1 MRALLQSTRIVFLL
15 TLLLSTAAY
24 ADVNSLEATIDRNPV
39 MLDEAI
45 RLTVTADGSA
55 DRDAFDSS
63 PLLKDFVVGRTSVS
77 SQTSIVNFDTKR
89 TTVWTTTLFPRKE
102 GTFTIPSL
110 TIEGKSTKP
119 IQVKVIPVQEQ
130 SNVARDYF
138 VTTDIDVK
146 EAYLNQQL
154 LYTVKLFLSSNIE
167 RGSLQ
172 APEMQNA
179 EITQLGEDKQYTD
192 IVNGR
197 RYQIIERQF
206 AVVPQA
212 SGEFTLRG
220 PIFTGEVMAANTNQ
234 RFGFFN
240 RTQQINRVG
249 PDITVNIKPIPQG
262 IDYPWLPSEMVRVDE
277 EWPQGDSFVAGE
289 PVTRI
294 VTLTALGVVEEQLP
308 DIPEFYPPNFKLY
321 PDQSNTTT
329 VEKDQSLI
337 SQRQT
342 SLAIIPTQPGNF
354 VLPEITIPWFN
365 TLTQQT
371 EYATI
376 PARSITVT
384 PASGAN
390 NANTPNSLDTP
401 SMSSASNEDIQN
413 DIPST
418 ATQPNASAS
427 NEDKPLDSASG
438 EVNTDENTQL
448 NWMVTGALL
457 VLFVI
462 ALTGW
467 LVTYRKLKQA
477 QFMGPGI
484 THRTGSAQRPHSHAQ
499 WDEKAQ
505 FQNLMSVIKA
515 KDTRLLTSA
524 LKQWINA
531 LTSGKA
537 QLSQFEGINA
547 SVNEL
552 YALRFSANKA
562 DASTQSKQVMKA
574 LDKLSHEAKLAR
586 SEWKQKSEGNNNTLS
601 ALYPAS

>member
-294 VTLTALGVVEEQLP
+294 ITLTALGVVEEQLP

-376 PARSITVT
+376 PARSITVA

-390 NANTPNSLDTP
+390 NANTSNIPNTP
-401 SMSSASNEDIQN
+401 STSSTGTDAIQN

-418 ATQPNASAS
+418 AAKPNVSA
-427 NEDKPLDSASG
+427 NDEGKPLGSASG
-438 EVNTDENTQL
+438 EAITDDNAQL
-448 NWMVTGALL
+448 NWMVIGVLL
-457 VLFVI
+457 ALFVI

-467 LVTYRKLKQA
+467 LFTYRKLKQA
-477 QFMGPGI
+477 QSTGLGI
-484 THRTGSAQRPHSHAQ
+484 THKTSSAQRIHSSAQ
-499 WDEKAQ
+499 WDEKAH
-505 FQNLMSVIKA
+505 FQSLMSVIKA
-515 KDTRLLTSA
+515 KNTRELTPA
-524 LKQWINA
+524 LNKWIKA
-531 LTSGKA
+531 LTLGNA
-537 QLSQFEGINA
+537 QLSQFKGITDR
-547 SVNEL
+547 VNEL
-552 YALRFSANKA
+552 YALRFSANKVDVSA
-562 DASTQSKQVMKA
+562 QSKQVTKT
-574 LDKLSHEAKLAR
+574 LEQLSHEIKIAR
-586 SEWKQKSEGNNNTLS
+586 SEWKQKNTKNAHTLS
-601 ALYPAS
+601 NLYPAS

>member
-1 MRALLQSTRIVFLL
+1 MRALLQSTGIIFLL
-15 TLLLSTAAY
+15 TLLVSAAAY
-24 ADVNSLEATIDRNPV
+24 ADVNSVEATIDRNPV

-45 RLTVTADGSA
+45 RLTITADGSA

-110 TIEGKSTKP
+110 IIEEKSTKP
-119 IQVKVIPVQEQ
+119 IQVEVIPVQEQ

-138 VTTDIDVK
+138 VTTDIDLN

-277 EWPQGDSFVAGE
+277 EWPQGDNFVAGE

-342 SLAIIPTQPGNF
+342 SLAIIPTQPGDF

-365 TLTQQT
+365 TLTQKT

-376 PARSITVT
+376 PARSITVA
-384 PASGAN
+384 PATGSN
-390 NANTPNSLDTP
+390 NPSNALPTSDTTVDDTQSDLP
-401 SMSSASNEDIQN
+401 SAAVKPDVDSVKEGK
-413 DIPST
+413 PSDSI
-418 ATQPNASAS
+418 ADNASIS
-427 NEDKPLDSASG
+427 ER
-438 EVNTDENTQL
+438 TQFDWVVSIVL
-448 NWMVTGALL
+448 LALL
-457 VLFVI
+457 LV
-462 ALTGW
+462 ALIGW
-467 LVTYRKLKQA
+467 LLTYRKLKQA
-477 QFMGPGI
+477 QLAGLTNSTKPRFNV
-484 THRTGSAQRPHSHAQ
+484 TAAL
-499 WDEKAQ
+499 DEKAQ
-505 FQNLMSVIKA
+505 YQKLMAVIKA
-515 KDTRLLTSA
+515 KDTSSIPLT

-531 LTSGKA
+531 LTAGKA
-537 QLSQFEGINA
+537 QLSQFDGLNTAI
-547 SVNEL
+547 NEL
-552 YALRFSANKA
+552 YALRFSASQTGKGA
-562 DASTQSKQVMKA
+562 QSEQVSKTLEKLTDEIKQ
-574 LDKLSHEAKLAR
+574 AR
-586 SEWKQKSEGNNNTLS
+586 SKWQQTGAKNSHTLS
-601 ALYPAS
+601 NLYPAS

>member
-277 EWPQGDSFVAGE
+277 EWPQGDSFVTGE

-376 PARSITVT
+376 PARSITVA

-427 NEDKPLDSASG
+427 NEDRPLDRASG
-438 EVNTDENTQL
+438 EDNTDENTQL

-467 LVTYRKLKQA
+467 LLTYRKLKQA

-484 THRTGSAQRPHSHAQ
+484 TNKTGSAQRPHSYAQ

-562 DASTQSKQVMKA
+562 NASTQSKQVMKA

>member
-1 MRALLQSTRIVFLL
+1 MRALLKSTRIVFLL

-119 IQVKVIPVQEQ
+119 IQVEVIPVQEQ

-376 PARSITVT
+376 PARSITVA

-390 NANTPNSLDTP
+390 NANTPNRLDTP
-401 SMSSASNEDIQN
+401 SISSASNEDIQN

-427 NEDKPLDSASG
+427 NEGKPLDSASG
-438 EVNTDENTQL
+438 EVNTDESTQL
-448 NWMVTGALL
+448 NWMVTCALL
-457 VLFVI
+457 VLFII

-484 THRTGSAQRPHSHAQ
+484 TNKTGSAQRPHSYAQ

-515 KDTRLLTSA
+515 KDTRLLTPA

>member
-55 DRDAFDSS
+55 GRDAFDSS

-376 PARSITVT
+376 PARSITVA

-401 SMSSASNEDIQN
+401 SISSASNEDIQN

-427 NEDKPLDSASG
+427 NEGKPLDSASG
-438 EVNTDENTQL
+438 EFNTNENTQL

-477 QFMGPGI
+477 QFMGLGI
-484 THRTGSAQRPHSHAQ
+484 TNKTGSAQRPHSYAQ

-515 KDTRLLTSA
+515 KDTRLLTPA

-562 DASTQSKQVMKA
+562 DANTQSKQVMKA

-586 SEWKQKSEGNNNTLS
+586 SEWKRKSEGNNNTLS

>member
-110 TIEGKSTKP
+110 TIEGESTKP

-376 PARSITVT
+376 PARSITVA

-390 NANTPNSLDTP
+390 NANTPNRLDTP
-401 SMSSASNEDIQN
+401 SISSASNEDIQN

-418 ATQPNASAS
+418 APQTNASAS
-427 NEDKPLDSASG
+427 NENKPLDSASG
-438 EVNTDENTQL
+438 DVSTDESTQL

-484 THRTGSAQRPHSHAQ
+484 TNKTGSAQRPHSYAQ

-524 LKQWINA
+524 LKQWVNA

-574 LDKLSHEAKLAR
+574 LDNLSHEAKLAR

>member
-376 PARSITVT
+376 PARSITVA

-401 SMSSASNEDIQN
+401 SISSASNEDIQN
-413 DIPST
+413 DIPTT
-418 ATQPNASAS
+418 AKQPNASAS

-438 EVNTDENTQL
+438 EVNTDESTQL
-448 NWMVTGALL
+448 NWMVTCALL
-457 VLFVI
+457 VLFII

-477 QFMGPGI
+477 QFMGPGL
-484 THRTGSAQRPHSHAQ
+484 TNKTGSAQRPHSYAQ

-515 KDTRLLTSA
+515 KDTRLLTPA

-562 DASTQSKQVMKA
+562 DANTQSKQVMKA

>member
-1 MRALLQSTRIVFLL
+1 MRALLQSTCIVYLL
-15 TLLLSTAAY
+15 TLLLNTASY

-110 TIEGKSTKP
+110 TIEGKSTQP

-294 VTLTALGVVEEQLP
+294 ITLTALGVVEEQLP

-354 VLPEITIPWFN
+354 VLPEITVPWFN

-376 PARSITVT
+376 PARSITVA
-384 PASGAN
+384 PATGAN
-390 NANTPNSLDTP
+390 NSNTPIT
-401 SMSSASNEDIQN
+401 SSAAPENTQN
-413 DIPST
+413 AISST
-418 ATQPNASAS
+418 ATQSTMNDGEKDTSLNNASGNAKS
-427 NEDKPLDSASG
+427 S
-438 EVNTDENTQL
+438 ENARL
-448 NWMVTGALL
+448 NWIVNSA
-457 VLFVI
+457 LFVMFAI

-467 LVTYRKLKQA
+467 LLTYRKLKQSLISG
-477 QFMGPGI
+477 QN
-484 THRTGSAQRPHSHAQ
+484 GSAAQSPHFSAQ
-499 WDEKAQ
+499 MNEKAQ
-505 FQNLMSVIKA
+505 FQNLLSVIKA
-515 KDTRLLTSA
+515 KDTRLLTPA
-524 LKQWINA
+524 LKQWISA
-531 LTSGKA
+531 LTSNTA
-537 QLSQFEGINA
+537 RLSQFEGINRG
-547 SVNEL
+547 VNEL
-552 YALRFSANKA
+552 YAVRFSPNKVGNG
-562 DASTQSKQVMKA
+562 TQSQQVTKA
-574 LDKLSHEAKLAR
+574 LEELSQEIKLAR

>member
-1 MRALLQSTRIVFLL
+1 MRALLQSTLIVFLL

-371 EYATI
+371 EYASI
-376 PARSITVT
+376 PARSITVA

-427 NEDKPLDSASG
+427 NENKPLDSASSK
-438 EVNTDENTQL
+438 VNTDENTQL

-467 LVTYRKLKQA
+467 LVTYRKLKKA

-484 THRTGSAQRPHSHAQ
+484 THRTGSAQRPHSYAQ

-537 QLSQFEGINA
+537 QLSQFEGINT

>member
-1 MRALLQSTRIVFLL
+1 M
-15 TLLLSTAAY
+15 
-24 ADVNSLEATIDRNPV
+24 
-39 MLDEAI
+39 
-45 RLTVTADGSA
+45 
-55 DRDAFDSS
+55 
-63 PLLKDFVVGRTSVS
+63 
-77 SQTSIVNFDTKR
+77 
-89 TTVWTTTLFPRKE
+89 
-102 GTFTIPSL
+102 
-110 TIEGKSTKP
+110 
-119 IQVKVIPVQEQ
+119 
-130 SNVARDYF
+130 
-138 VTTDIDVK
+138 
-146 EAYLNQQL
+146 
-154 LYTVKLFLSSNIE
+154 
-167 RGSLQ
+167 
-172 APEMQNA
+172 
-179 EITQLGEDKQYTD
+179 
-192 IVNGR
+192 
-197 RYQIIERQF
+197 
-206 AVVPQA
+206 PQA
-212 SGEFTLRG
+212 SGEFALRG

-262 IDYPWLPSEMVRVDE
+262 IDYPWLPSAMVRVDE

-376 PARSITVT
+376 PARSITVA

-390 NANTPNSLDTP
+390 NANTPNRLDTP
-401 SMSSASNEDIQN
+401 SISSASNEDIQN

-418 ATQPNASAS
+418 APQTNASAS
-427 NEDKPLDSASG
+427 NEGKPLASASG
-438 EVNTDENTQL
+438 DVSTDESTQL

-484 THRTGSAQRPHSHAQ
+484 TNKTGSAQRPHSYAQ

-524 LKQWINA
+524 LKQWVNA

>member
-1 MRALLQSTRIVFLL
+1 MRVLS
-15 TLLLSTAAY
+15 LSTYLILFFAVFGNSSY
-24 ADVNSLEATIDRNPV
+24 ADVNAVEATIDRNPV

-45 RLTVTADGSA
+45 RLTITADGSVE
-55 DRDAFDSS
+55 RDAFDSS

-102 GTFTIPSL
+102 GVFTIPAL
-110 TIEGKSTKP
+110 TIEGKRTKP
-119 IQVKVIPVQEQ
+119 IEVQVIPVQEQ
-130 SNVARDYF
+130 SGVARDYF
-138 VTTDIDVK
+138 VTTDIDLT

-154 LYTVKLFLSSNIE
+154 LYTVKLYLSSNIE

-212 SGEFTLRG
+212 SGEFILRG

-249 PDITVNIKPIPQG
+249 PDITVNIKPIPSD

-277 EWPQGDSFVAGE
+277 EWPQGDVFVAGE

-329 VEKDQSLI
+329 VERDQNLI

-342 SLAIIPTQPGNF
+342 SLAIIPTEAGSF

-365 TLTQQT
+365 TLTEQT

-376 PARSITVT
+376 PARTITVE
-384 PASGAN
+384 A
-390 NANTPNSLDTP
+390 ANTN
-401 SMSSASNEDIQN
+401 
-413 DIPST
+413 ST
-418 ATQPNASAS
+418 ALPQVPDTSSNKNATENPTLQTDTSA
-427 NEDKPLDSASG
+427 PLTGEEKLNNQTAHIEESG
-438 EVNTDENTQL
+438 QNNSVYFYL
-448 NWMVTGALL
+448 ML
-457 VLFVI
+457 VI
-462 ALTGW
+462 AVLWVLTLIAW
-467 LVTYRKLKQA
+467 IVTYRKLKHA
-477 QFMGPGI
+477 SAAPI
-484 THRTGSAQRPHSHAQ
+484 NPASYRTNTFQHG
-499 WDEKAQ
+499 DEKSAYDHLISVAKQ
-505 FQNLMSVIKA
+505 GKVRELDSALQQWLATLNDGKSQRAMPGDIAESAPLKSHMERIHKLRFSSSAKNNNNEHKELSENLKSLVQNI
-515 KDTRLLTSA
+515 KDTRTA
-524 LKQWINA
+524 WLKR
-531 LTSGKA
+531 TKKA
-537 QLSQFEGINA
+537 
-547 SVNEL
+547 
-552 YALRFSANKA
+552 
-562 DASTQSKQVMKA
+562 T
-574 LDKLSHEAKLAR
+574 
-586 SEWKQKSEGNNNTLS
+586 NTLS
-601 ALYPAS
+601 NLYPAS

>member
-1 MRALLQSTRIVFLL
+1 MRALLQSTLIVFLL

-110 TIEGKSTKP
+110 TIEGKSTQP

-179 EITQLGEDKQYTD
+179 EITQLGEDKQFTD

-277 EWPQGDSFVAGE
+277 EWPQGDSFVTGE

-376 PARSITVT
+376 PARSITVA

-427 NEDKPLDSASG
+427 NEDKSLDRASG
-438 EVNTDENTQL
+438 EDNTDENTQL
-448 NWMVTGALL
+448 DRMVTCALF
-457 VLFVI
+457 VLFII

-477 QFMGPGI
+477 QFMGVGI
-484 THRTGSAQRPHSHAQ
+484 TNKTGSAQRLHSYAQ

-562 DASTQSKQVMKA
+562 NASTQSKQVMKA

>member
-376 PARSITVT
+376 PARSITVA
-384 PASGAN
+384 PASSAN
-390 NANTPNSLDTP
+390 NANTSNIPNTP
-401 SMSSASNEDIQN
+401 LSSSTGTDAIQN

-418 ATQPNASAS
+418 ATKPSVSTND
-427 NEDKPLDSASG
+427 EGKPLGSASG
-438 EVNTDENTQL
+438 EVNTDKNNQL
-448 NWMVTGALL
+448 NWMVIGVLL
-457 VLFVI
+457 ALFVI

-467 LVTYRKLKQA
+467 LFTYRKLKQA
-477 QFMGPGI
+477 QSTGLGI
-484 THRTGSAQRPHSHAQ
+484 THKTSSAQRIHSSAQ
-499 WDEKAQ
+499 WDEKAH
-505 FQNLMSVIKA
+505 FQSLMSVIKA
-515 KDTRLLTSA
+515 KNTRELTPA
-524 LKQWINA
+524 LNKWIKA
-531 LTSGKA
+531 LTLGNA
-537 QLSQFEGINA
+537 QLSQFKGITDR
-547 SVNEL
+547 VNEL
-552 YALRFSANKA
+552 YALRFSANKVDVSA
-562 DASTQSKQVMKA
+562 QSKQVTKT
-574 LDKLSHEAKLAR
+574 LEQLSHEIKIAR
-586 SEWKQKSEGNNNTLS
+586 SEWKQKNTKNAHTLS
-601 ALYPAS
+601 NLYPAS

>member
-1 MRALLQSTRIVFLL
+1 MRALLQSTLIVFLL

-110 TIEGKSTKP
+110 TIEGKSTQP

-376 PARSITVT
+376 PARSITVA

-427 NEDKPLDSASG
+427 NENKPLDSASG
-438 EVNTDENTQL
+438 KVNTDENTQL

-477 QFMGPGI
+477 QFMGVGI
-484 THRTGSAQRPHSHAQ
+484 TNKTGSAQRLHSYAQ

-562 DASTQSKQVMKA
+562 DANTQSKQVMKA

>member
-1 MRALLQSTRIVFLL
+1 MRALLQSTLIVFLL

-119 IQVKVIPVQEQ
+119 IQVEVIPVQEQ

-138 VTTDIDVK
+138 VTTDIDLK

-179 EITQLGEDKQYTD
+179 EITQLGEDKQYTE

-376 PARSITVT
+376 PARSITVA
-384 PASGAN
+384 PAGGAN

-401 SMSSASNEDIQN
+401 SISNASNEDIQN

-427 NEDKPLDSASG
+427 NEGKPLESTSG

-448 NWMVTGALL
+448 NWMVIGALL
-457 VLFVI
+457 VLLVI

-484 THRTGSAQRPHSHAQ
+484 TNKTGSAQRPHSYAQ

-515 KDTRLLTSA
+515 KDTRLLTPA

-552 YALRFSANKA
+552 YELRFSASKA
-562 DASTQSKQVMKA
+562 DANTQSKQVMKA

-586 SEWKQKSEGNNNTLS
+586 SEWKRKSEGNNNTLS

>member
-1 MRALLQSTRIVFLL
+1 MRALLQSTLIVFLL

-262 IDYPWLPSEMVRVDE
+262 IDYPWLPSAMVRVDE

-376 PARSITVT
+376 PARSITVA

-413 DIPST
+413 DIPS
-418 ATQPNASAS
+418 AAKQPNASAS
-427 NEDKPLDSASG
+427 SKDKPLDSASG
-438 EVNTDENTQL
+438 EVNTDESTQL
-448 NWMVTGALL
+448 NWMVTCALL
-457 VLFVI
+457 VLFII

-484 THRTGSAQRPHSHAQ
+484 TNKTGSAQRPHSYAQ

-515 KDTRLLTSA
+515 KDTRLLTPA

-537 QLSQFEGINA
+537 QLSQFERINA

-562 DASTQSKQVMKA
+562 DANTQSKQVMKA

>member
-1 MRALLQSTRIVFLL
+1 MRALLQSTYFVFIFAVMLNG
-15 TLLLSTAAY
+15 AAF
-24 ADVNSLEATIDRNPV
+24 ADVNSVEATIDRNPV
-39 MLDEAI
+39 MVDEAI
-45 RLTVTADGSA
+45 RLTITADGSA
-55 DRDAFDSS
+55 DREAFDSS

-102 GTFTIPSL
+102 GSFTIPSL
-110 TIEGKSTKP
+110 SIEGKTTKP

-138 VTTDIDVK
+138 VTTDIDLK

-154 LYTVKLFLSSNIE
+154 LYTVKLYLSSNIE

-172 APEMQNA
+172 APDMQNA

-240 RTQQINRVG
+240 RTQQVNRVG

-321 PDQSNTTT
+321 PDQDNTTT

-342 SLAIIPTQPGNF
+342 SLAIIPTEPGNF

-365 TLTQQT
+365 TLTQKT

-376 PARSITVT
+376 PARSITVAA
-384 PASGAN
+384 ASGKDGNNGSAPEPLAN
-390 NANTPNSLDTP
+390 SETADDTPTLVNTPVSQERSDDVGEENRDNARETRTEEDTTFLLLTLAIV
-401 SMSSASNEDIQN
+401 S
-413 DIPST
+413 
-418 ATQPNASAS
+418 
-427 NEDKPLDSASG
+427 
-438 EVNTDENTQL
+438 
-448 NWMVTGALL
+448 ALL
-457 VLFVI
+457 IVT
-462 ALTGW
+462 ALGW
-467 LVTYRKLKQA
+467 FLAFRKLKR
-477 QFMGPGI
+477 I
-484 THRTGSAQRPHSHAQ
+484 THGGHISSHGKYNGRGGSVLGHT
-499 WDEKAQ
+499 DEKAQ
-505 FQNLMSVIKA
+505 FQRVMSLIKA
-515 KDTRLLTSA
+515 NDTR
-524 LKQWINA
+524 A
-531 LTSGKA
+531 LTPALQQWLKTLTGDNA
-537 QLSQFEGINA
+537 QLSQFASIN
-547 SVNEL
+547 SLMSEL
-552 YALRFSANKA
+552 YAARFAKNNA
-562 DASTQSKQVMKA
+562 DKNAQSKQIKPVFE
-574 LDKLSHEAKLAR
+574 KLSTEIKRLR
-586 SEWKQKSEGNNNTLS
+586 SEWQKKHTGDSNRLS
-601 ALYPAS
+601 DLYPAS

>member
-376 PARSITVT
+376 PARSITVA

-427 NEDKPLDSASG
+427 NENKPLDSASSKA
-438 EVNTDENTQL
+438 NTDENTQL

-477 QFMGPGI
+477 QFMGPGL
-484 THRTGSAQRPHSHAQ
+484 TNKTGSAQRPHSYAQ

-537 QLSQFEGINA
+537 QLSQFERINA

-562 DASTQSKQVMKA
+562 DANTQSKQVMKA

>member
-1 MRALLQSTRIVFLL
+1 MKVLS
-15 TLLLSTAAY
+15 LSTYLILFFAVFGNTSY
-24 ADVNSLEATIDRNPV
+24 ADVNAVEATIDRNPV

-45 RLTVTADGSA
+45 RLTITADGSVE
-55 DRDAFDSS
+55 RDAFDSS

-102 GTFTIPSL
+102 GVFTIPAL
-110 TIEGKSTKP
+110 TIEGKRTKP
-119 IQVKVIPVQEQ
+119 IEVQVIPVQEQ
-130 SNVARDYF
+130 SGVARDYF
-138 VTTDIDVK
+138 VTTDIDLT

-154 LYTVKLFLSSNIE
+154 LYTVKLYLSTNIE

-212 SGEFTLRG
+212 SGEFILRG

-249 PDITVNIKPIPQG
+249 PDITVNIKPIPSD

-277 EWPQGDSFVAGE
+277 EWPQGDVFVAGE

-329 VEKDQSLI
+329 VERDQNLI

-342 SLAIIPTQPGNF
+342 SLAIIPTEAGSF

-365 TLTQQT
+365 TLTEQT

-376 PARSITVT
+376 PARTITVVAAKT
-384 PASGAN
+384 NSTALPQVPDTSSNKNATDNPALQTDTSASVTGEEKLNNQTTHIEESGQN
-390 NANTPNSLDTP
+390 NSVYFYLMLVIAVLWALTLIAWMITYKKLKHASVAPN
-401 SMSSASNEDIQN
+401 SSASY
-413 DIPST
+413 SM
-418 ATQPNASAS
+418 
-427 NEDKPLDSASG
+427 
-438 EVNTDENTQL
+438 NTFQH
-448 NWMVTGALL
+448 G
-457 VLFVI
+457 
-462 ALTGW
+462 
-467 LVTYRKLKQA
+467 
-477 QFMGPGI
+477 
-484 THRTGSAQRPHSHAQ
+484 
-499 WDEKAQ
+499 DEKSAYEHLISIAKQ
-505 FQNLMSVIKA
+505 GKVRELDNALQQWLATLSDGKSQRAMPGDIAESAPLKSHMERIHKLRFSSSAKNNNNEHRELSENLKSLVQDI
-515 KDTRLLTSA
+515 KDTRTA
-524 LKQWINA
+524 WLKR
-531 LTSGKA
+531 TKKA
-537 QLSQFEGINA
+537 
-547 SVNEL
+547 
-552 YALRFSANKA
+552 
-562 DASTQSKQVMKA
+562 T
-574 LDKLSHEAKLAR
+574 
-586 SEWKQKSEGNNNTLS
+586 NTLS
-601 ALYPAS
+601 NLYPAS

>member
-376 PARSITVT
+376 PARSITVA

-401 SMSSASNEDIQN
+401 SISSASNEDIQN
-413 DIPST
+413 DIPTT
-418 ATQPNASAS
+418 AKQPNASAS

-438 EVNTDENTQL
+438 DVSTDESTQL

-477 QFMGPGI
+477 QFMGPGL
-484 THRTGSAQRPHSHAQ
+484 TNKTGSAQRPHSYAQ

-515 KDTRLLTSA
+515 KDTRLLTPA

-562 DASTQSKQVMKA
+562 DANTQSKQVMKA

>member
-1 MRALLQSTRIVFLL
+1 MRALLQSTLIVFLL

-179 EITQLGEDKQYTD
+179 EITQLGEDKQYKD

-371 EYATI
+371 EYASI
-376 PARSITVT
+376 PARSITVA

-427 NEDKPLDSASG
+427 NENKPLDSASSK
-438 EVNTDENTQL
+438 VNTDENTQL

-467 LVTYRKLKQA
+467 LVTYRKLKKA

-484 THRTGSAQRPHSHAQ
+484 THRTGSAQRPHSYAQ

-537 QLSQFEGINA
+537 QLSQFEGINT

-562 DASTQSKQVMKA
+562 DANTQSKQVMKA

-586 SEWKQKSEGNNNTLS
+586 SEWKQKREGNNNTLS

>member
-1 MRALLQSTRIVFLL
+1 MRALLQSTLIVFLL

-371 EYATI
+371 EYASI
-376 PARSITVT
+376 PARSITVA

-427 NEDKPLDSASG
+427 NENKPLDSASSK
-438 EVNTDENTQL
+438 VNTDENTQL

-484 THRTGSAQRPHSHAQ
+484 THRTGSAQRPHSYAQ

-515 KDTRLLTSA
+515 KDTRLLTPA

-537 QLSQFEGINA
+537 QLSQFEGINT

>member
-110 TIEGKSTKP
+110 TIEGKSTQP
-119 IQVKVIPVQEQ
+119 IQVKVIPVQEK

-371 EYATI
+371 EYSTI
-376 PARSITVT
+376 PARSITVA

-401 SMSSASNEDIQN
+401 SISSASNEDIQN

-418 ATQPNASAS
+418 AKQPNASAS

-438 EVNTDENTQL
+438 DVSTDESTQL
-448 NWMVTGALL
+448 NWMVTCALL
-457 VLFVI
+457 VLFII

-477 QFMGPGI
+477 QFMGPGL
-484 THRTGSAQRPHSHAQ
+484 TNKTGSAQRPHSYAQ

-515 KDTRLLTSA
+515 KDTRLLTPA

-562 DASTQSKQVMKA
+562 DANTQSKQVMKA

>member
-1 MRALLQSTRIVFLL
+1 MRALLQSTLIVFLL

-110 TIEGKSTKP
+110 TIEGKSTQP

-262 IDYPWLPSEMVRVDE
+262 IDYPWLPSAMVRVDE

-376 PARSITVT
+376 PARSITVA

-390 NANTPNSLDTP
+390 NANTPNRLDTP
-401 SMSSASNEDIQN
+401 SISSASNEDIQN

-418 ATQPNASAS
+418 APQTNASAS
-427 NEDKPLDSASG
+427 NEGKPLASASG
-438 EVNTDENTQL
+438 DVSTDESTQL

-484 THRTGSAQRPHSHAQ
+484 TNKTGSAQRPHSYAQ

-515 KDTRLLTSA
+515 KDTRLLTPA

-537 QLSQFEGINA
+537 QLSQFERINA

>member
-206 AVVPQA
+206 AIVPQA

-376 PARSITVT
+376 PARSITVA

-401 SMSSASNEDIQN
+401 SINSVNNEDIQN

-418 ATQPNASAS
+418 APQTNASAS
-427 NEDKPLDSASG
+427 NEGKPLDSASG

-484 THRTGSAQRPHSHAQ
+484 TNKTGSAKHPHSYAQ

-515 KDTRLLTSA
+515 KDTRLLTPA

-537 QLSQFEGINA
+537 QLSQFERINA